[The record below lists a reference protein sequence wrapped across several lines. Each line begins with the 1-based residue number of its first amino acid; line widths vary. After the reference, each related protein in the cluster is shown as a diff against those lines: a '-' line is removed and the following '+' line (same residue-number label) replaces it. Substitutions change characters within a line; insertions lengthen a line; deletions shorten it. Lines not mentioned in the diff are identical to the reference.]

1 MKLRC
6 IYKAATCLAEAAELC
21 SRKRKEGIN
30 LNKGDYSFKTSGSI
44 TLEKKAVESNET
56 TNETISLAPESGQ
69 MSVLKIDES
78 SGKVTMNI
86 IGADVMVFD
95 AIIDGDH
102 RQLKETER
110 IITISEALQK
120 PQLKCKVSGV
130 GEKYANTIIFSLNY
144 TGGGSSALYNY
155 NITESDVK
163 CVAKLNE

>member
-6 IYKAATCLAEAAELC
+6 LYIAATCLALSAALSSC
-21 SRKRKEGIN
+21 QSKEGLN
-30 LNKGDYSFKTSGSI
+30 LYKGDYSFKTSGSI
-44 TLEKKAVESNET
+44 TVEKKATESKET
-56 TNETISLAPESGQ
+56 TTETISLAPESGQ

-86 IGADVMVFD
+86 IGADVLVFD
-95 AIIDGDH
+95 AIIDGDYL
-102 RQLKETER
+102 QLKETER

-130 GEKYANTIIFSLNY
+130 GEKYANTIIFSLKY

>member
-6 IYKAATCLAEAAELC
+6 LYIAATCLALSAVLSSC
-21 SRKRKEGIN
+21 QSKEGLN
-30 LNKGDYSFKTSGSI
+30 LYKGDYSFKTSGSI

-102 RQLKETER
+102 LQLKETER

-144 TGGGSSALYNY
+144 TGGDKKALYNY
-155 NITESDVK
+155 NITESNVK

>member
-6 IYKAATCLAEAAELC
+6 LYIAATCLALSAVLSSC
-21 SRKRKEGIN
+21 QSKEGLN
-30 LNKGDYSFKTSGSI
+30 LYKGEYSFKTSGSI

-95 AIIDGDH
+95 AIIDG
-102 RQLKETER
+102 QLKETER